1 MIYQHTQKSPLW
13 LIAAAPLLV
22 IVAISATASD
32 ADTTVVILSSLGAIL
47 FIAFSAHFST
57 LTVTVSSGT
66 ARAAFGRGWP
76 RRTVQLS
83 RVAGVQAV
91 RNHWLY
97 GFGIRWVP
105 KGSLWNVW
113 GLDAVE
119 FSLDNGRV
127 VRFGTD
133 DVGGLLAVLSSRAG
147 KTPS

>member
-1 MIYQHTQKSPLW
+1 
-13 LIAAAPLLV
+13 V
-22 IVAISATASD
+22 IVAVSATASD
-32 ADTTVVILSSLGAIL
+32 ADTTVVVLSSLGAIL
-47 FIAFSAHFST
+47 FIALIAHFST
-57 LTVTVSSGT
+57 LTVTVASGI
-66 ARAAFGRGWP
+66 ARAAFGGGWP

-83 RVAGVQAV
+83 RVTGVQAV

-119 FSLDNGRV
+119 FALDNGRV

-133 DVGGLLAVLSSRAG
+133 DAGGLLAALSGRIG
-147 KTPS
+147 QTPS

>member
-1 MIYQHTQKSPLW
+1 MIYHRTQKSPLW
-13 LIAAAPLLV
+13 LFVAAPLLV

-47 FIAFSAHFST
+47 FIAFIAHFST
-57 LTVTVSSGT
+57 LTVTVASGT

-76 RRTVQLS
+76 RRTVHLS
-83 RVAGVQAV
+83 RVTGVQAV
-91 RNHWLY
+91 RNHWWY
-97 GFGIRWVP
+97 GLGIRWIP

-119 FSLDNGRV
+119 FALDNGRV

-133 DVGGLLAVLSSRAG
+133 DAGGLLAALSGRTG
-147 KTPS
+147 QTPS

>member
-1 MIYQHTQKSPLW
+1 MIYKHTQKSPLW
-13 LIAAAPLLV
+13 LFVAAPLLV

-32 ADTTVVILSSLGAIL
+32 ADTTVVILSSLAAIL
-47 FIAFSAHFST
+47 FIAFIAHFST
-57 LTVTVSSGT
+57 LTVTVASGT

-83 RVAGVQAV
+83 GVTGVRAV

-113 GLDAVE
+113 GLDGVE
-119 FSLDNGRV
+119 FALDNGRV

-133 DVGGLLAVLSSRAG
+133 DTGGLLAALSGRTG
-147 KTPS
+147 PTPS

>member
-1 MIYQHTQKSPLW
+1 VIYQHTQKSPLW
-13 LIAAAPLLV
+13 LFVAAPLLV
-22 IVAISATASD
+22 IVAVTATAAEAD
-32 ADTTVVILSSLGAIL
+32 ATVVVLSSLAAVA
-47 FIAFSAHFST
+47 FIAFIAHFST
-57 LTVTVSSGT
+57 LTVTVDSGT

-76 RRTVQLS
+76 RKTVILD
-83 RVAGVQAV
+83 RVTGVRAV

-119 FSLDNGRV
+119 FALDTGRV

-133 DVGGLLAVLSSRAG
+133 DTGGLLAALSGRTG
-147 KTPS
+147 QPPN